1 MIADA
6 EQQQQQQQQQPQ
18 PPPPDERCDIS
29 TPRNSNCPKE
39 ENPDNELEP
48 YLEQEAEDVF
58 VDEGHKSDHGTTVA
72 WTCAAR
78 APTAPCL
85 AHHSSEVF
93 VLEQDDQPAKPEI
106 DENRSPYLLTRL
118 DLKFLKPDESVVL
131 QYKTNAASMP
141 SLTAVIERTRNL
153 LTCDEAIHNAH
164 LCRFA
169 MVKELSGWQKH
180 NAGKRM
186 LLKDSN
192 NLLRSK
198 WVL

>member
-1 MIADA
+1 MITDA
-6 EQQQQQQQQQPQ
+6 EPRSRQQ
-18 PPPPDERCDIS
+18 PDERCDIS

-58 VDEGHKSDHGTTVA
+58 MDEGHKSDHGTTVA

-106 DENRSPYLLTRL
+106 DENRLPYLLTRL

-141 SLTAVIERTRNL
+141 SLTAVIERTRNV
-153 LTCDEAIHNAH
+153 LTCDEAIIMHICVVLQWSRN
-164 LCRFA
+164 L
-169 MVKELSGWQKH
+169 
-180 NAGKRM
+180 AGGRNIM
-186 LLKDSN
+186 LEKGCC
-192 NLLRSK
+192 
-198 WVL
+198 